1 MHGDIRATLIGWIT
15 LLGYAA
21 LCGMLWATT

>member
-1 MHGDIRATLIGWIT
+1 MHGDLRATWIGWIT

-21 LCGMLWATT
+21 LCGMLWAST